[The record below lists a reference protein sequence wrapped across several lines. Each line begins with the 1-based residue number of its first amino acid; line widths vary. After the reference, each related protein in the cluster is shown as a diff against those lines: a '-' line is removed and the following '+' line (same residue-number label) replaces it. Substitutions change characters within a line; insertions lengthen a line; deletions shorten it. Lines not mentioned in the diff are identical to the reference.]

1 MSNQLAPIHPS
12 EVVAFDMYFG
22 SLVSM
27 NEHPGKN
34 RENGK
39 KLTLEGAAATA
50 IAMLQIRRT
59 LIPTEFSHE

>member
-1 MSNQLAPIHPS
+1 MTDQLAPIHPS

-22 SLVSM
+22 SIVSM
-27 NEHPGKN
+27 NNHPGKN
-34 RENGK
+34 REGGQ
-39 KLTLEGAAATA
+39 KLSLEGCAATA

>member
-1 MSNQLAPIHPS
+1 MSQPLDPIHPS
-12 EVVAFDMYFG
+12 EVIAFDMYFG
-22 SLVSM
+22 SIVSM

-34 RENGK
+34 KESGHR
-39 KLTLEGAAATA
+39 LTLEGCAAKA